1 MLLAAAALGGCAL
14 DTSQLA
20 AGGGAIVERA
30 WFHPSVS
37 HSAPAL
43 ADVGWREVALPDYWG
58 LARRSRGLSGWYRIE
73 FARPDGAGPW
83 AASLHGDWQSL
94 EVEIG
99 GQRLLSADAPSSQ
112 LGDRHAGVFLPLLDT
127 AGGGRSITLRF
138 ETAPSRIGYLERAVI
153 GPSEAVVALHDRLAM
168 LQPTLRTS
176 FAALAAACG
185 LLLAL
190 LARWD
195 PTRGARWFAAGT
207 IVWSAGFLQPSA
219 WLTHVGDGFVASFCV
234 HVFPLFFVI
243 GLHRRLALA
252 RPRRERA
259 LAVALLAPGVVR
271 LAVPPVLVPLVDGIW
286 WLVPL
291 GIGFYLLRLI
301 AVAAKE
307 GRVERSRVLFV
318 GTVVCLAAGI
328 HDLAS
333 LPLGGAPAGIFLFQ
347 FAPGVLALCT
357 AAMLLAS
364 LGWRLGEAQRLNV
377 ELEDRVEAR
386 RRELASSYARMAEL
400 EGDRAIAAERERLMR
415 DMHDGTGGALVSAI
429 AMAEAGGAP
438 AAVAEVLRDALA
450 DLRLSIDSLDP
461 SEHDLASLL
470 GAARARLAPRFEGR
484 AARIA
489 WEVREVPMPADFG
502 PASALQVLRI
512 FQEAIVNAMRH
523 AGASTVTVRTD
534 VEKDADA
541 RTWIAIVV
549 ADDGRGFD
557 VDACAPKPGGGRGL
571 GNMRRRAA
579 ALGGDLAI
587 ESGPGGTRVRLRL
600 PVAEDRG
607 GPVTRPS

>member
-1 MLLAAAALGGCAL
+1 
-14 DTSQLA
+14 
-20 AGGGAIVERA
+20 
-30 WFHPSVS
+30 VS
-37 HSAPAL
+37 HSPPPL
-43 ADVGWREVALPDYWG
+43 ADVGGREVALPDYWG

-73 FARPDGAGPW
+73 LARPAGAGPW
-83 AASLHGDWQSL
+83 AASLRGDWESL
-94 EVEIG
+94 EVELG

-112 LGDRHAGVFLPLLDT
+112 LGDRHAGVFLPLPDG
-127 AGGGRSITLRF
+127 AGGGASITLRF
-138 ETAPSRIGYLERAVI
+138 ETAASRIGYLERAVI
-153 GPSEAVVALHDRLAM
+153 GPSEAVIALHDRLAM

-195 PTRGARWFAAGT
+195 ETRAAHWFAAGT
-207 IVWSAGFLQPSA
+207 VVWSAGFLQPSA
-219 WLTHVGDGFVASFCV
+219 WLTHVADGFVASLCV
-234 HVFPLFFVI
+234 HVFPLFFVV

-252 RPRRERA
+252 RPRRERV
-259 LAVALLAPGVVR
+259 LAVALLAPGAVR
-271 LAVPPVLVPLVDGIW
+271 LAVPPVLVPMVDGLW
-286 WLVPL
+286 WFVAL

-301 AVAAKE
+301 ALAAKH
-307 GRVERSRVLFV
+307 GIVERSGVLFA
-318 GTVVCLAAGI
+318 GTAVCLAAGI
-328 HDLAS
+328 HDLTS
-333 LPLGGAPAGIFLFQ
+333 MVLGAAPAGVFLFQ

-400 EGDRAIAAERERLMR
+400 ERDRAIAAERERMMR

-429 AMAEAGGAP
+429 AMAEAGGAAP

-461 SEHDLASLL
+461 SEHDLVSLL

-484 AARIA
+484 GARIA

-534 VEKDADA
+534 VEKDAES

-587 ESGPGGTRVRLRL
+587 ASGPGGTRVRLRL

-607 GPVTRPS
+607 AATRPS